1 MQQTTFAPG
10 ALRVETGEGQECLDV
25 VLDFESPGVS
35 VVVVK
40 GKWRVG
46 EPFKIVLIA
55 WRQSPRRRIEQVVR
69 GICPKRLDFGPAR
82 NVKPVG
88 FTVEPRVSNRIP
100 LKIKA
105 LR

>member
-1 MQQTTFAPG
+1 M
-10 ALRVETGEGQECLDV
+10 E
-25 VLDFESPGVS
+25 GVS
-35 VVVVK
+35 AGFISNFLCEFIDVIIGFCPQTV
-40 GKWRVG
+40 RRE
-46 EPFKIVLIA
+46 EPFQTARIA

-88 FTVEPRVSNRIP
+88 FTVEPRVSNRVP